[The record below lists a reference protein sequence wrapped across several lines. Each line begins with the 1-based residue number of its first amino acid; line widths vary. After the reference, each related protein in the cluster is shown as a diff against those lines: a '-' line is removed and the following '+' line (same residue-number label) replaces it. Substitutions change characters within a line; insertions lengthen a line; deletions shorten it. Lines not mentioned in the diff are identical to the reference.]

1 MPAAKRHMEHFVL
14 IKATGASSRRRIS
27 TAARA
32 GKCLRS
38 YRINRGVTNMLMD
51 FTSAETTAVMDWI
64 EADEQRNQLWHEL
77 AQRALRSSGRS
88 IAISKLSD
96 ALFDA
101 VEQTLPH
108 TEGLA
113 GQLVPRVLT
122 RVNFYEIAAALI
134 REAGN
139 ETAQAA

>member
-1 MPAAKRHMEHFVL
+1 MFLVVGVH
-14 IKATGASSRRRIS
+14 
-27 TAARA
+27 
-32 GKCLRS
+32 LRS
-38 YRINRGVTNMLMD
+38 SSMMMD
-51 FTSAETTAVMDWI
+51 FTSAETMAVMNWI
-64 EADEQRNQLWHEL
+64 EADEERNQLWHEL
-77 AQRALRSSGRS
+77 AQRALRSSGS
-88 IAISKLSD
+88 AMAISKLSD

-101 VEQTLPH
+101 VEQTLPQ

-134 REAGN
+134 REVST

>member
-1 MPAAKRHMEHFVL
+1 
-14 IKATGASSRRRIS
+14 
-27 TAARA
+27 
-32 GKCLRS
+32 
-38 YRINRGVTNMLMD
+38 MLMD

-64 EADEQRNQLWHEL
+64 EADEQRNQLWQEL
-77 AQRALRSSGRS
+77 AQRALRSSGRTM
-88 IAISKLSD
+88 AISKLSD

-122 RVNFYEIAAALI
+122 RVNFYEIAAALV

-139 ETAQAA
+139 ETAQAAA

>member
-1 MPAAKRHMEHFVL
+1 
-14 IKATGASSRRRIS
+14 
-27 TAARA
+27 
-32 GKCLRS
+32 
-38 YRINRGVTNMLMD
+38 MLMD
-51 FTSAETTAVMDWI
+51 FTSAETTAAMDWL

-77 AQRALRSSGRS
+77 AQRALRSSGRTM
-88 IAISKLSD
+88 AISKLSD

-122 RVNFYEIAAALI
+122 RVNFYEIAAALV

-139 ETAQAA
+139 ETAQAAA

>member
-1 MPAAKRHMEHFVL
+1 
-14 IKATGASSRRRIS
+14 
-27 TAARA
+27 
-32 GKCLRS
+32 
-38 YRINRGVTNMLMD
+38 MLMD

-64 EADEQRNQLWHEL
+64 EADEQRNQPWHEL
-77 AQRALRSSGRS
+77 GQRALRSSGRTM
-88 IAISKLSD
+88 AISKLSD

-122 RVNFYEIAAALI
+122 RVNFYEIAAALVP
-134 REAGN
+134 ATGN
-139 ETAQAA
+139 KAAQAA